1 MRQSLRAHGFST
13 KEIDMH
19 TDKTE
24 AVCNA
29 NATLSAAGLPTY
41 TELVGMIRAAARLGL
56 EFDVGNAY
64 IRRAYIDKQD
74 ALQSQIKALNA
85 SLEGTATVAH
95 ADHLQSI

>member
-1 MRQSLRAHGFST
+1 MNT
-13 KEIDMH
+13 E
-19 TDKTE
+19 KTE

-29 NATLSAAGLPTY
+29 NAALSAAGLPTY
-41 TELVGMIRAAARLGL
+41 TELVGLIREAANLGL
-56 EFDVGNAY
+56 NFDVGNAY
-64 IRRAYIDKQD
+64 IRRIYIDRQT